1 MHIYKTYIYIYI
13 YILYENIYV
22 CIENKT
28 FSFFPVIF
36 RFLPNRRRPNKITKI
51 VKIINLK
58 TY

>member
-1 MHIYKTYIYIYI
+1 MHIYKTYIYI